1 MEISNEAKP
10 GVLLEALKE
19 RYTSMHKIRDRV
31 QGIGIWALG
40 ILFAASGWLLQSD
53 ALAHFLQKLL
63 SLIAVAVGFYVLRF
77 KYLHDLRKGFRGQ
90 QRAAANFEEA
100 LGFYEK
106 DVYVEGKTLYEEKW
120 RHAGA
125 SEGDGKFFETT
136 YTLLYVAIA
145 FFVVAIL
152 FSGSFSDSK
161 HNQHHHER
169 PSGWTYSLIMHGSN
183 TH

>member
-1 MEISNEAKP
+1 MEIPSETKP

-77 KYLHDLRKGFRGQ
+77 KYLQDLRKGFRGQ
-90 QRAAANFEEA
+90 QRAAANLEEA
-100 LGFYEK
+100 LGFYETGA
-106 DVYVEGKTLYEEKW
+106 YVEGKTLYEEKW
-120 RHAGA
+120 RLAGT
-125 SEGDGKFFETT
+125 SEGDGKFFETS
-136 YTLLYVAIA
+136 YALLYVAVA
-145 FFVVAIL
+145 FLVVAIL
-152 FSGSFSDSK
+152 FSGAFSNSK
-161 HNQHHHER
+161 PHEHHHER
-169 PSGWTYSLIMHGSN
+169 ASGWTYSVIMHGSN